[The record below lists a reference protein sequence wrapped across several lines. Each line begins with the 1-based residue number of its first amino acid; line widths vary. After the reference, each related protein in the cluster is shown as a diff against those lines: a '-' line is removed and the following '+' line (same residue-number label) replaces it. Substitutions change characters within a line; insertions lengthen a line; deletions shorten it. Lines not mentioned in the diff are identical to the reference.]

1 MKIKYLLM
9 PITAL
14 SLAFSGSVFAD
25 KPESKGSDSDAYWK
39 NSNRQSDE
47 YSKKGK
53 ERAEERHQ
61 LKKKKHQEKT
71 EKQSKQKKDKHSD
84 GYRREHDK
92 DRNDDQYNDRQSKR
106 YENRGNTETISKNPV
121 DEMIDQNVDNVRST
135 VDAAQRKMN
144 EMIDDKTKA
153 FTEGVNARSELPK
166 EEKPWWELGRE

>member
-1 MKIKYLLM
+1 MMKIKYLLI
-9 PITAL
+9 PITML
-14 SLAFSGSVFAD
+14 SFAFSGSVFAD
-25 KPESKGSDSDAYWK
+25 KPESKGDSDAHWK

-53 ERAEERHQ
+53 ERAEERHE

-84 GYRREHDK
+84 EYRREHDK

-106 YENRGNTETISKNPV
+106 YENRENTETISKNPV
-121 DEMIDQNVDNVRST
+121 DEIIDQNVDNVKST

-153 FTEGVNARSELPK
+153 LTEGVNARSELPK
-166 EEKPWWELGRE
+166 EEKPWWELSRE